1 MNTDDG
7 LENTRKLYTFKNIG
21 SISELENDFDNLK
34 ILGYKWQDKKT
45 EGGHYETVKNFAA
58 KMAVMRNKFNVEK
71 REQKDTDGNT
81 VIFYVPYIEENDI
94 VWYLPASNEQKGIT
108 DTEYPLSGTYWS
120 STAADD
126 NTHAYIYSSG
136 SEPVIGERMATHKI
150 RAARRK

>member
-1 MNTDDG
+1 
-7 LENTRKLYTFKNIG
+7 
-21 SISELENDFDNLK
+21 
-34 ILGYKWQDKKT
+34 
-45 EGGHYETVKNFAA
+45 
-58 KMAVMRNKFNVEK
+58 MRNKFNVEK